1 MAEKREQVFGTI
13 KSHLEERGIE
23 GDQVTPKAHFV
34 NDLGLDSLDM
44 VEMTLGLEESFGIEI
59 PDSELEDVATVDDA
73 IELIE
78 KKLSVEA

>member
-1 MAEKREQVFGTI
+1 MAEKREQIFETI

-23 GDQVTPKAHFV
+23 SGKVSPQAHFV

-44 VEMTLGLEESFGIEI
+44 VEMTLGLEESYGIEI
-59 PDSELEDVATVDDA
+59 PDTELEDVATVDDA
-73 IELIE
+73 IDLIE